1 MTLAPRFI
9 LVRNLGLLNHPLALI
24 LPWIAGGQVLSTW
37 LMRTYF
43 QSIPAEL
50 FEAARIDGA
59 SDLHVFRL
67 VAVPLARPMLATI
80 AISTLIGTWNDL
92 IWPLVTISDRRWM
105 PLAQGL
111 VQFSS
116 SFETEWGPLFA
127 GYVIASLPL
136 LVVFIFTARYFV
148 AGLTSGAIKA

>member
-1 MTLAPRFI
+1 
-9 LVRNLGLLNHPLALI
+9 
-24 LPWIAGGQVLSTW
+24 
-37 LMRTYF
+37 
-43 QSIPAEL
+43 
-50 FEAARIDGA
+50 
-59 SDLHVFRL
+59 
-67 VAVPLARPMLATI
+67 
-80 AISTLIGTWNDL
+80 
-92 IWPLVTISDRRWM
+92 M